1 MPITIFAMLLF
12 GICSLLGAGLVEA
25 VMRNFADEAGVPT
38 WVFITVPGL
47 LSMLFALLLYRK
59 AASNISGIRQ
69 SLSRALAV
77 AILTW
82 LALVIYISSLWCPGY
97 RVLSCARDVALVV
110 TVVGGGPLL
119 LAALTAGIIVG
130 FVLKRPVDWLTYKG
144 ASRKPL
150 E

>member
-1 MPITIFAMLLF
+1 MPIAVFAMLVF

-25 VMRNFADEAGVPT
+25 VMRNFAVEAGVPT
-38 WVFITVPGL
+38 WVFITVPAL

-97 RVLSCARDVALVV
+97 RVLSCTRDVALVL

-119 LAALTAGIIVG
+119 LAALIAGIIVG
-130 FVLKRPVDWLTYKG
+130 FVLKRPVEWLTYKG

>member
-1 MPITIFAMLLF
+1 MPIAIFAMLVF

-59 AASNISGIRQ
+59 AASNISGVRQ

-82 LALVIYISSLWCPGY
+82 LALVIYISSLMVSRAIAY
-97 RVLSCARDVALVV
+97 SVARATSRLS
-110 TVVGGGPLL
+110 
-119 LAALTAGIIVG
+119 
-130 FVLKRPVDWLTYKG
+130 
-144 ASRKPL
+144 
-150 E
+150 